1 MDTLEKIDYI
11 EEGTDDIKEYWQKF
25 DFSLG

>member
-11 EEGTDDIKEYWQKF
+11 EEGTDGIKEYWQKF